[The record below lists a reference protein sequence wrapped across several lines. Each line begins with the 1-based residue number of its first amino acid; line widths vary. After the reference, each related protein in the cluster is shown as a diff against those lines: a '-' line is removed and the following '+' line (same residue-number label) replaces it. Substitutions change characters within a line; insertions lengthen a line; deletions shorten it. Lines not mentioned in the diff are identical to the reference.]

1 MRRRPPRSTRT
12 DTLFPYMTLF
22 RSQGAVG
29 GALDANAGAPGLA
42 DIVDNLLM
50 LTTDGAQQAFDSLSG
65 AQHGHAQ
72 TLALDAQRRFQGL
85 LFDRLGGSGPVAADG
100 GSMALAFDG
109 EPWMQKLQALS
120 AAATAA
126 GSGKMGRASGR
137 ERVCQ

>member
-85 LFDRLGGSGPVAADG
+85 LFDRLGGSGP
-100 GSMALAFDG
+100 
-109 EPWMQKLQALS
+109 EI
-120 AAATAA
+120 
-126 GSGKMGRASGR
+126 GRAH
-137 ERVCQ
+137 VCTPVTNAHIVCRLRLEKKNNT